1 MHHSRKT
8 LSLAALLSIC
18 ATSFPLISTTK
29 ASAELPTLPLQVALA
44 ADQSVCSFITGNNV
58 NIRSSPNPQ
67 SRVVTKLR
75 RGDIVR
81 AVRRSGNWVQ
91 LTGRVTSPP
100 AKMPEVVKP
109 LNGWVSNQYINGCSE
124 DQFERWR
131 RSGNKPLVPVASAH
145 LNTHQGHHPVFH

>member
-8 LSLAALLSIC
+8 LTFAALLSVC
-18 ATSFPLISTTK
+18 ATNFPLLSSTK
-29 ASAELPTLPLQVALA
+29 ASAELPTVPLQLALA
-44 ADQSVCSFITGNNV
+44 ADQSVCSFITENNV
-58 NIRSSPNPQ
+58 NIRSSPNTQ

-75 RGDIVR
+75 RGDGVR

-91 LTGRVTSPP
+91 ITGRVTSPP
-100 AKMPEVVKP
+100 GKMPEVVKP

-131 RSGNKPLVPVASAH
+131 
-145 LNTHQGHHPVFH
+145 Q

>member
-8 LSLAALLSIC
+8 LSFAVLLSVC
-18 ATSFPLISTTK
+18 TTSLSFTSSTK
-29 ASAELPTLPLQVALA
+29 ASAELPTLPFKLALTA
-44 ADQSVCSFITGNNV
+44 NQSVCSFITENNV
-58 NIRSSPNPQ
+58 NIRSSPNTQ
-67 SRVVTKLR
+67 SRVVTKLK

-100 AKMPEVVKP
+100 GKMPEVVKP

-131 RSGNKPLVPVASAH
+131 
-145 LNTHQGHHPVFH
+145 Q

>member
-1 MHHSRKT
+1 MHHSRK
-8 LSLAALLSIC
+8 SLTFAALLSVC
-18 ATSFPLISTTK
+18 ATSFPFISST
-29 ASAELPTLPLQVALA
+29 ASSAKLPTVPLQLALA

-67 SRVVTKLR
+67 SRVVTKLK

-131 RSGNKPLVPVASAH
+131 
-145 LNTHQGHHPVFH
+145 Q

>member
-1 MHHSRKT
+1 MHHSRKSLT
-8 LSLAALLSIC
+8 LAALLSVC
-18 ATSFPLISTTK
+18 ATGWSFISSTK
-29 ASAELPTLPLQVALA
+29 ASAELPTVPLELALA

-75 RGDIVR
+75 RGDGVR
-81 AVRRSGNWVQ
+81 ALRRSGNWVQ

-100 AKMPEVVKP
+100 GKMPEVVKP

-131 RSGNKPLVPVASAH
+131 
-145 LNTHQGHHPVFH
+145 Q